1 MAEPIRKIALPVHRR
16 PLGARPHPRPR
27 PLRTAAP
34 EPRPMPATPPA
45 TLMPPMPPM
54 SPMSPTPAPALPEA
68 FAATEIARE
77 RSSQTFQPIP
87 RKKLRQILQT
97 ALGLHL
103 AAVVLLFLFPS
114 ARQPSGL
121 SDILLT
127 AAVLAAGGTMLAV
140 VSFSRRP
147 GKLGKL

>member
-16 PLGARPHPRPR
+16 PQGARPHPRPR

-34 EPRPMPATPPA
+34 EPRPMPQTSQ
-45 TLMPPMPPM
+45 TSQPMPVL
-54 SPMSPTPAPALPEA
+54 ALPEEST
-68 FAATEIARE
+68 ATEAVRE

-114 ARQPSGL
+114 AGQPSGL

-140 VSFSRRP
+140 GSLSRRP
-147 GKLGKL
+147 GKLGKI

>member
-16 PLGARPHPRPR
+16 PQGARPHPRPR

-34 EPRPMPATPPA
+34 EPRPMPQT
-45 TLMPPMPPM
+45 PPMPPM
-54 SPMSPTPAPALPEA
+54 PVPVLPEES
-68 FAATEIARE
+68 ATTEVVRE

-114 ARQPSGL
+114 AGQPSGL

-140 VSFSRRP
+140 SSFSRRS
-147 GKLGKL
+147 GKL

>member
-16 PLGARPHPRPR
+16 PQGARPHPRPR

-34 EPRPMPATPPA
+34 EPRPMPPTPP
-45 TLMPPMPPM
+45 TPPTSPMPQPM
-54 SPMSPTPAPALPEA
+54 PVQALPEES
-68 FAATEIARE
+68 ATTEAVRE

-114 ARQPSGL
+114 AGQPSGL
-121 SDILLT
+121 SDLLLM

-140 VSFSRRP
+140 GSLSRRP

>member
-1 MAEPIRKIALPVHRR
+1 ML
-16 PLGARPHPRPR
+16 
-27 PLRTAAP
+27 
-34 EPRPMPATPPA
+34 PMPPT
-45 TLMPPMPPM
+45 PPMPPM
-54 SPMSPTPAPALPEA
+54 PVPALPEES
-68 FAATEIARE
+68 AAAEVARE

-103 AAVVLLFLFPS
+103 TAVVLLFLFPS
-114 ARQPSGL
+114 AGQPSGL

-127 AAVLAAGGTMLAV
+127 AAVLAAGGAMLAV

>member
-1 MAEPIRKIALPVHRR
+1 
-16 PLGARPHPRPR
+16 
-27 PLRTAAP
+27 
-34 EPRPMPATPPA
+34 MPQTPPI
-45 TLMPPMPPM
+45 PV
-54 SPMSPTPAPALPEA
+54 PALPEESA
-68 FAATEIARE
+68 TAAVARE

-103 AAVVLLFLFPS
+103 AAVALLFLFPS
-114 ARQPSGL
+114 AGQPSGL

-140 VSFSRRP
+140 CSFSRRSGKP
-147 GKLGKL
+147 GKL

>member
-1 MAEPIRKIALPVHRR
+1 MAEPIRKTALPVHRR
-16 PLGARPHPRPR
+16 PQGARPHPRPR

-34 EPRPMPATPPA
+34 EPRPMP
-45 TLMPPMPPM
+45 PMPQPM
-54 SPMSPTPAPALPEA
+54 PVPVLPEES
-68 FAATEIARE
+68 ATTEVVRE

-114 ARQPSGL
+114 AGQPSGL

-140 VSFSRRP
+140 SSFSRRS
-147 GKLGKL
+147 GKL